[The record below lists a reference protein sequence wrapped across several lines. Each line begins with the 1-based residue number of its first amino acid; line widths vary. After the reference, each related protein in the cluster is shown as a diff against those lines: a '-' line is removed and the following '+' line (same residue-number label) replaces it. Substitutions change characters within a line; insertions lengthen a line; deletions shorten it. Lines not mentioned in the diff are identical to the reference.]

1 MNEGRT
7 VFAQLMDHVPHHLFA
22 RCVARYQGDHRVRS
36 FSCWDQFLCLA
47 FAQLTWRESLRDIE
61 LCLRTAGRKLYHL
74 GIRGHV
80 ARNTLAKANENR
92 DWRIYQELAHEL
104 IRIARPLYLHD
115 DFGVT
120 LDHTA
125 YALDAT
131 TIDLCL
137 TLFPWAEFRRT
148 KAAIKLHTLLDLRGS
163 IPSWVVITPAIV
175 HEVRLLDAVM
185 PEPGAFYVLDRGYLD
200 FGRLFRIDAARA
212 FFVIR
217 AKRNLSFHRVY
228 SHRVDHATGVRCDQT
243 ITLPGQPDAY
253 PNQLRRIRVV
263 VPHTRTVLT
272 FLTNN
277 FQLPALTIAQ
287 LYRARWRVELF
298 FKWIKQHLRIKKFF
312 GTSPNAV
319 KTQIWVAIS
328 VYVLVAII
336 KKRLHL
342 DHSLYTILQFLSV
355 HLFEKVTLREALTNY
370 TYNDNQY
377 TSSKQLKLFDF

>member
-1 MNEGRT
+1 
-7 VFAQLMDHVPHHLFA
+7 
-22 RCVARYQGDHRVRS
+22 
-36 FSCWDQFLCLA
+36 
-47 FAQLTWRESLRDIE
+47 
-61 LCLRTAGRKLYHL
+61 
-74 GIRGHV
+74 
-80 ARNTLAKANENR
+80 
-92 DWRIYQELAHEL
+92 
-104 IRIARPLYLHD
+104 
-115 DFGVT
+115 
-120 LDHTA
+120 
-125 YALDAT
+125 
-131 TIDLCL
+131 
-137 TLFPWAEFRRT
+137 
-148 KAAIKLHTLLDLRGS
+148 
-163 IPSWVVITPAIV
+163 
-175 HEVRLLDAVM
+175 LLDAVM
-185 PEPGAFYVLDRGYLD
+185 PEPGVFYVLDRGYRD

-228 SHRVDHATGVRCDQT
+228 SHTADRATGVRCDQT
-243 ITLPGQPDAY
+243 ITLPNQPDAY
-253 PNQLRRIRVV
+253 SNQLRRIRVV

-319 KTQIWVAIS
+319 KMQIWVAIS

-355 HLFEKVTLREALTNY
+355 HLFEKVTLRGALTNY
-370 TYNDNQY
+370 TYNNNPY
-377 TSSKQLKLFDF
+377 TPSKQLKLFDF

>member
-1 MNEGRT
+1 
-7 VFAQLMDHVPHHLFA
+7 
-22 RCVARYQGDHRVRS
+22 
-36 FSCWDQFLCLA
+36 
-47 FAQLTWRESLRDIE
+47 
-61 LCLRTAGRKLYHL
+61 
-74 GIRGHV
+74 
-80 ARNTLAKANENR
+80 
-92 DWRIYQELAHEL
+92 
-104 IRIARPLYLHD
+104 
-115 DFGVT
+115 
-120 LDHTA
+120 
-125 YALDAT
+125 
-131 TIDLCL
+131 
-137 TLFPWAEFRRT
+137 
-148 KAAIKLHTLLDLRGS
+148 
-163 IPSWVVITPAIV
+163 
-175 HEVRLLDAVM
+175 
-185 PEPGAFYVLDRGYLD
+185 
-200 FGRLFRIDAARA
+200 
-212 FFVIR
+212 
-217 AKRNLSFHRVY
+217 
-228 SHRVDHATGVRCDQT
+228 VRCDQT